1 MGFLLNKNCINH
13 IKNHIK
19 VYNSEAYAIN
29 KLLDTYMCLNCIYRI
44 FIIYIHL
51 LLFIIFNSK

>member
-19 VYNSEAYAIN
+19 VYNSEACATN
-29 KLLDTYMCLNCIYRI
+29 KLLDTYMCLNCTYKIFKYR
-44 FIIYIHL
+44 L
-51 LLFIIFNSK
+51 LIE

>member
-29 KLLDTYMCLNCIYRI
+29 KLLDTYMCLNCTYKIFKYR
-44 FIIYIHL
+44 L
-51 LLFIIFNSK
+51 LIE